1 MFFHSNPEVVPM
13 DFFLGLQAF
22 AYCVHFNQKG
32 ELYGFQHL
40 LSG

>member
-1 MFFHSNPEVVPM
+1 METSKWSRWT
-13 DFFLGLQAF
+13 FFLGLQAF